1 MCLYIVSDVGAVA
14 AVCLYIVSDVGAV
27 TAVCLYIVSEVG
39 PVGAVCLYIVGDVG
53 GGGRRVS
60 VLGGSGRVV
69 NSLDVCPASVSYT
82 HLTLPTKDCV

>member
-1 MCLYIVSDVGAVA
+1 MGAVA

-27 TAVCLYIVSEVG
+27 GAVSLYIVS
-39 PVGAVCLYIVGDVG
+39 DVG

-69 NSLDVCPASVSYT
+69 NSLDVCPASLKSLVCFYFWCILSSQWKAVT
-82 HLTLPTKDCV
+82 VNLRILHCQL